1 MAPASVNRRFG
12 FYFPASLL
20 LILLVS
26 LHLMSSAT
34 QESSELATFYSWLIL
49 FNVVATLFLFGLLLA
64 NLRSLWLQ
72 FKLRTIG
79 SRLTARVLG
88 LLLAVSLV
96 PTSIVF
102 VYSMQLLHRSID
114 SWFNVQIDTAMQDAL
129 ELSQTALDI
138 RTRTLLNRTTDMAE
152 QLALEPEF
160 NRTVVLNKLREY
172 SGADEFTLLSKQG
185 SILATSNVDPN
196 ILIPNR
202 PDEAMQLQLKQN
214 GSYIGLDPVRNEG
227 LNIRALVALPSVT
240 PEVYLQALYPVP
252 KRLSE
257 LAFSVE
263 SSYAAY
269 RELTY
274 LRNSLKFSFSLTLS
288 LVLLLSMLGA
298 SWVAFIF
305 ARQLV
310 DPIRQLV
317 KGTRDIAK
325 GDYEKRLPVTR
336 KDELGYL
343 IESFNEM
350 TLRIANARDLAQTSQ
365 RDAEDQHAYLE
376 TILGNLSNGVLS
388 FDLSGRLR
396 TVNKEADHILG
407 WPITQYIGQTLINIA
422 DDQPESA
429 ELMSDLA
436 RKSADTRNEWQHEMV
451 HLGPNGKQNL
461 LCRGTKLLASDG
473 AHTGYVVV
481 IDDVTP
487 IIQSQKNAAWSEVAR
502 RLAHE
507 IKNPLTPIQLSAE
520 RLQRKLKSEL
530 QAPEQEILSK
540 ATTTIVQQVDALK
553 SMVND
558 FSEFARPPVSR
569 PQAMQS
575 SSFIE
580 EVLALYQG
588 QIAQLELQIEPNLPM
603 LYADPVRLR
612 QVLINLIKNAQ
623 EAIADHRGD
632 RIEVSARAIQDG
644 EQIELR
650 VQDNGP
656 GLDRELAHQIFEPYV
671 TTKSK
676 GTGLGLAIVKKI
688 VEEHGGNI
696 WVESKPE
703 QGACFIIRLPS
714 LSPHSAQN
722 DSRHSPTQI
731 HHQNHE

>member
-1 MAPASVNRRFG
+1 MAPAALSHRIR

-34 QESSELATFYSWLIL
+34 QESSELASFYSWLIL
-49 FNVVATLFLFGLLLA
+49 FNVIATLFLFGLLLA

-114 SWFNVQIDTAMQDAL
+114 SWFNVQVDTAMQDAL

-138 RTRTLLNRTTDMAE
+138 RTRTLLNRTTDIAQ

-160 NRTVVLNKLREY
+160 NRTVALNKLREY

-185 SILATSNVDPN
+185 NILATSNVDPS

-214 GSYIGLDPVRNEG
+214 GSYIGLDPMGDEG
-227 LNIRALVALPSVT
+227 LNIRALIVLPAVT

-288 LVLLLSMLGA
+288 LVLLLSLLGA

-317 KGTRDIAK
+317 KGTRDIAQ

-350 TLRIANARDLAQTSQ
+350 TMRIANARDLAQTSQ

-376 TILGNLSNGVLS
+376 TILSNLSNGVLS
-388 FDLSGRLR
+388 CDLSCRLR

-407 WPITQYIGQTLINIA
+407 WPVTPYIGQSLEHIA
-422 DDQPESA
+422 EQQPELS
-429 ELMSDLA
+429 ELMLLLTE
-436 RKSADTRNEWQHEMV
+436 KLPETRGEWQQDVIHM
-451 HLGPNGKQNL
+451 GPNNKQNL

-473 AHTGYVVV
+473 AHTGYVIVV
-481 IDDVTP
+481 DDVTP

-520 RLQRKLKSEL
+520 RLLRKLNPALPEHE
-530 QAPEQEILSK
+530 QAILTK
-540 ATTTIVQQVDALK
+540 ATTTIVQQVAALK

-569 PQAMQS
+569 PQAINTS
-575 SSFIE
+575 AFID

-588 QIAQLELQIEPNLPM
+588 QIPQLELQIEPQLPV
-603 LYADPVRLR
+603 LHADPVRLR
-612 QVLINLIKNAQ
+612 QVLINLIKNAE
-623 EAIADHRGD
+623 EAIADGRGD
-632 RIEVSARAIQDG
+632 HIQVKAHTIDDG
-644 EQIELR
+644 HQIELSI
-650 VQDNGP
+650 QDNGP

-688 VEEHGGNI
+688 VEEHSGNI

-703 QGACFIIRLPS
+703 RGACFIIRLPTIHQRANS
-714 LSPHSAQN
+714 EEPA
-722 DSRHSPTQI
+722 PTSDATLTT
-731 HHQNHE
+731 EDE